1 MARPLRISYPN
12 AFYHVTCRGNDRRA
26 IFRDDHDRTRFLER
40 LRSGLEIFSV
50 RVHGY
55 VLMSNHFH
63 LIVETPK
70 ANLSEFMR
78 QANISYTGYYNR
90 RHRRIGHLYQGRFK
104 AIVVDQDSYLLE
116 LSRYVHLNPIRIK
129 PKAQRAETE
138 RIREISQYRWS
149 SLPGYL
155 DRKRKESWITY
166 ETVLGYVG
174 GSRRKY
180 AAFVQEGIR
189 QGFATPWDDL
199 LAQMVL
205 GDRNFVEKLKGMK
218 NAVIKGSAKDQPS
231 YRRIQSVEAEAVLK
245 QAADYFRLSEA
256 ELTKKRGQHRQER
269 ALVMELLHRY
279 SGLKQRMIGER
290 FGGLDEGLVSRDRRA
305 IRAKIETEPKIRR
318 WFHDLD
324 TRLST

>member
-12 AFYHVTCRGNDRRA
+12 AFYHVTYRGNDRRA

-40 LRSGLEIFSV
+40 LRSALEIFSV
-50 RVHGY
+50 RVHAY

-78 QANISYTGYYNR
+78 QFNISYTGYYNR

-116 LSRYVHLNPIRIK
+116 LSRYVHLNPVRIK
-129 PKAQRAETE
+129 AKAQSPATE

-149 SLPGYL
+149 SLPGYV

-166 ETVLGYVG
+166 EAVLGYVG
-174 GSRRKY
+174 GSRQKY
-180 AAFVQEGIR
+180 AAFVQDGIR

-205 GDRNFVEKLKGMK
+205 GDRNFLEKLKGMK

-231 YRRIQSVEAEAVLK
+231 YRMIQSVEAKTVLK

-256 ELTKKRGQHRQER
+256 DLTKKRGQHRQER

-305 IRAKIETEPKIRR
+305 IREKIETEAKIRK

-324 TRLST
+324 TRLSS